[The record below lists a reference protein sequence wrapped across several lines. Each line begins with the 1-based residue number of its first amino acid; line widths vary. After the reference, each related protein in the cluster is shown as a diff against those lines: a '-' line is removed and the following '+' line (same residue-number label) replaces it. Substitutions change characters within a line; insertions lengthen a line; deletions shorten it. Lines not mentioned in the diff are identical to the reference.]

1 MQLRIDGGG
10 HFPCCRPAQQSHV
23 DASNW
28 QTYKLAGKMQTAL
41 QQIGTPCLLSPVQ
54 NHTRTHMHTRTTD
67 RASKTPSPPSASPAS
82 QPSQPANKTAHVD
95 TLITMCC
102 TSPSPS
108 NVYHIT
114 MHKRSHRRTT
124 HTHMVISQLCARIF
138 YSETY
143 PHTHT
148 RQPYTRITTIAYK
161 PQAGTQHTHT
171 HTQTQTQQTHENTV
185 YDYARIVIVC
195 ICLCVCARDMNIYV
209 GTWRDICMCCW
220 RVGCGDCV
228 CDYLAHRGSS
238 SRAAIVGTGSAL

>member
-10 HFPCCRPAQQSHV
+10 HFRCCRPAHQSHV
-23 DASNW
+23 DPSNW

-124 HTHMVISQLCARIF
+124 HTHTWLYHNCAL
-138 YSETY
+138 
-143 PHTHT
+143 
-148 RQPYTRITTIAYK
+148 AYFTAK
-161 PQAGTQHTHT
+161 HTHT
-171 HTQTQTQQTHENTV
+171 HTHGSHTH
-185 YDYARIVIVC
+185 
-195 ICLCVCARDMNIYV
+195 
-209 GTWRDICMCCW
+209 
-220 RVGCGDCV
+220 
-228 CDYLAHRGSS
+228 
-238 SRAAIVGTGSAL
+238 ALPQ